1 MVGGMMEN
9 INLSTMNQDF
19 KLLVALDIGTTK
31 VAATAARK
39 YSNGH
44 IEVLGVERTT
54 STAVKRGIIMN
65 IEETVSCIKKVVDA
79 LETRLAIRISEVF
92 AGISGYNMKS
102 VTNSCYRFIEKDTE
116 ITSFD
121 IEQLRLD
128 SFRIAL
134 EPGEKILHV
143 IPQEYTVDND
153 LVEGKPIGMYGRRL
167 EGKFNVIIGNVNVI
181 KNIEKCIERA
191 GCNMAGLIHEPL
203 ASAYGVLS
211 DEEMEAGAVVVDIG
225 GGTTDIALF
234 YDGIL
239 RYTAVI
245 PLGGNVITSDIKE
258 GCSVIQKQAEALK
271 VQFGSALES
280 SIEQDMVVAIPGMP
294 GWEPKEISFKSLAC
308 IIQARMEEIIE
319 FTLRHIELSGF
330 YDKLGAGIVVTGGGA
345 LLKHIAPLF
354 KLKTGLD
361 VKLGTPDRWLSLET
375 ASEKERMF
383 YTTAMGLLTS
393 SSIFAPRRAVEQ
405 KLFDTS
411 EHEVPIQ
418 ERSKKKPQ
426 SSPRPKSIK
435 ESNYRTGDLFDSI
448 RNKLA
453 GIFDPDDVEM

>member
-1 MVGGMMEN
+1 MIGGVIKN
-9 INLSTMNQDF
+9 INLSKMNQEF
-19 KLLVALDIGTTK
+19 KLLVAIDIGTTK
-31 VAATAARK
+31 VAATAARR
-39 YSNGH
+39 YSNGD

-65 IEETVSCIKKVVDA
+65 IEETVSCIKKVVSA
-79 LETRLAIRISEVF
+79 LETRLAIRISEVY
-92 AGISGYNMKS
+92 AGISGYNMRVIS
-102 VTNSCYRFIEKDTE
+102 NPCYRFIVEDTE

-128 SFRIAL
+128 NYRIAL
-134 EPGEKILHV
+134 EPGEKIIHV
-143 IPQEYTVDND
+143 VPQTYKVDKE

-167 EGKFNVIIGNVNVI
+167 DGLFNVIVGNVNVI

-191 GCNMAGLIHEPL
+191 GCNMAGLILEPL
-203 ASAYGVLS
+203 ASAYGVLTE
-211 DEEMEAGAVVVDIG
+211 EEMEAGAVVVDIG

-234 YDGIL
+234 HDGVL

-280 SIEQDMVVAIPGMP
+280 SIEQDMVVSIPGMP

-319 FTLRHIELSGF
+319 FTLHHIEHSGF
-330 YDKLGAGIVVTGGGA
+330 YEKLGAGIVVTGGGA
-345 LLKHIAPLF
+345 LLNHIAPLF

-361 VKLGTPDRWLSLET
+361 VKLGTPDRWISSDIV
-375 ASEKERMF
+375 AEKDRMF
-383 YTTAMGLLTS
+383 YTTSIGLLNS
-393 SSIFAPRRAVEQ
+393 SSIFAPQKAVEQ

-411 EHEVPIQ
+411 EHEVPLQ
-418 ERSKKKPQ
+418 ERPKKKTP
-426 SSPRPKSIK
+426 SSPRTKSVK
-435 ESNYRTGDLFDSI
+435 ESSYRTGDLFDSI